1 MQPYFFPYVGYF
13 ALMSLSDEWVAL
25 DVTQYT
31 PQSWMNR
38 NRILHPTNG
47 WMYITAP
54 VVRAPEKSPIEDMRL
69 VDIAATKAAIVGRLS
84 HYKRTAPHYADV
96 TDLVVAAFGACHGD
110 SLAELNVSGL
120 KAVLHYL
127 GVGCR
132 VRVCSEMG
140 LDLSGVSHAGGW
152 APAIASALGAD
163 EYVNPIRGRG
173 LFRPADFANAGI
185 RLRFL
190 RMPSV
195 TYPTNGFGFE
205 PDLSILDV
213 LMWNSPAQVKALLE
227 AAELIDAADA
237 ANAANPGGPGDAGDP
252 GDAGEPGG

>member
-38 NRILHPTNG
+38 NRILHPTKS

-54 VVRAPEKSPIEDMRL
+54 VVRAPEKSPIRDIRM
-69 VDIAATKAAIVGRLS
+69 VDIAAAKAAIVGRLS

-96 TDLVVAAFGACHGD
+96 TDLVVAAFGACQGD

-120 KAVLHYL
+120 KAVLSYL
-127 GVGCR
+127 GVACR
-132 VRVCSEMG
+132 IRVCSEMG

-152 APAIASALGAD
+152 APTIAGALGAD

-173 LFRPADFANAGI
+173 LFRPADFADAGI

-190 RMPSV
+190 RMPPL
-195 TYPTNGFGFE
+195 TYSTNGFGFE

-213 LMWNSPAQVKALLE
+213 LMWNTPAQVIAMLE
-227 AAELIDAADA
+227 TAELIDTADAADA
-237 ANAANPGGPGDAGDP
+237 SES
-252 GDAGEPGG
+252 GE